1 MPNKRFLYLQT
12 YVCMGKDEGIHTLIY
27 NALLTTLHLAEKI
40 FIIIAHMQKAH
51 FSLLYMD
58 LNELK
63 WYHLNPY
70 IKSRSLAGNDYFK
83 DALKMVNTLLDTSI
97 LIQ

>member
-1 MPNKRFLYLQT
+1 MK
-12 YVCMGKDEGIHTLIY
+12 KEDGIHTLIY

-40 FIIIAHMQKAH
+40 FIPISHMQKAH

-58 LNELK
+58 LNEQK

-70 IKSRSLAGNDYFK
+70 IKNRSLEGDEYYK
-83 DALKMVNTLLDTSI
+83 DAVKMVKKTYIYIFNNCFV
-97 LIQ
+97 